1 MITKRIL
8 LAALPLMS
16 VIAGN
21 AQTSS
26 PQIKEEGKTEFVPHW
41 FMQVQAG
48 AAHTRGEAKFG
59 DLISPAAAIY
69 GGYQFTPLWGLRA
82 GISGWQLKEDG
93 YPHKMPINTITYR
106 VM

>member
-59 DLISPAAAIY
+59 DLLSTAAIS
-69 GGYQFTPLWGLRA
+69 LHR
-82 GISGWQLKEDG
+82 SGDCVPE
-93 YPHKMPINTITYR
+93 
-106 VM
+106 

>member
-26 PQIKEEGKTEFVPHW
+26 PQIKEEG
-41 FMQVQAG
+41 
-48 AAHTRGEAKFG
+48 
-59 DLISPAAAIY
+59 
-69 GGYQFTPLWGLRA
+69 
-82 GISGWQLKEDG
+82 
-93 YPHKMPINTITYR
+93 
-106 VM
+106 